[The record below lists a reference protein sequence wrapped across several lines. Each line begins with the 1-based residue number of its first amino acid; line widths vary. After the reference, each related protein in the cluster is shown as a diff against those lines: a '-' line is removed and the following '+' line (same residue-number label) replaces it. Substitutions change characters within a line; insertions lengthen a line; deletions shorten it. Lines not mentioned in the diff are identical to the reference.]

1 MTMTATAAPLT
12 EDRMPDRNLTN
23 ENRAPDH
30 NHASSAG
37 HIPQRIA
44 PGPEHAAHDG
54 TSDDSSTGSSRHN
67 HAPRYAAPNE
77 PNSSPDHHNHAVAD
91 GPSNNRE
98 VSGDDHHHAAP
109 DGPSDN
115 RNLKPDHH
123 HHADGPSNSRNLS
136 ADHHNH
142 DDRSS
147 ETTPIPLRN
156 QRDYR
161 FLWAARTI
169 SVTGSEVSKL
179 AIPLTAVTLLT
190 ASPSQMGL
198 LTAAAS
204 VPALLFGLQSGAI
217 ADRLTRHRPL
227 MIACELVSCAAA
239 ATVPVAWLLDLL
251 SVAWLI
257 IVALVIGTAGVLFRA
272 ANFPYVAAVVAPSQR
287 TEAMAGLNASY
298 SVASVSGPSLAGLL
312 VQLFTAPLAVLA
324 EALSF
329 LASALLLR
337 AIRTPEKNE
346 PAASRGMWN
355 DVVEGLRT
363 SVTHPVLRALLGAGV
378 TINFFAMAY
387 TAIYM
392 LYMVNT
398 LNIPKPLIGALI
410 ALSGIGGILGAW
422 ATARLSKR
430 YGENRILLVTVLFFP
445 IEILAVG
452 LLTGPLWW
460 KLSLLALTGTITGG
474 IVVAFATCMGAITL
488 RETSPE
494 LRGRVNAT
502 MTFAVQ
508 GVLALGGIAGGIL
521 AEFIGLR
528 PVILICAAGIA
539 LSAIWIWTS
548 PLRPH
553 RRPRPARPAKPSS
566 EPPSPFQTVDA
577 LIASKRYGP
586 R

>member
-1 MTMTATAAPLT
+1 
-12 EDRMPDRNLTN
+12 MPDRNLTD

-30 NHASSAG
+30 GHAPTAG
-37 HIPQRIA
+37 HIPQRHTA
-44 PGPEHAAHDG
+44 DPKHPAH
-54 TSDDSSTGSSRHN
+54 
-67 HAPRYAAPNE
+67 
-77 PNSSPDHHNHAVAD
+77 
-91 GPSNNRE
+91 
-98 VSGDDHHHAAP
+98 
-109 DGPSDN
+109 DGPSDDPSG
-115 RNLKPDHH
+115 PDHP
-123 HHADGPSNSRNLS
+123 D
-136 ADHHNH
+136 H
-142 DDRSS
+142 DDPSS
-147 ETTPIPLRN
+147 ATPIPLRK

-169 SVTGSEVSKL
+169 SITGSEVSKL
-179 AIPLTAVTLLT
+179 AIPLTAVTLLA
-190 ASPSQMGL
+190 ASPSQMGM

-204 VPALLFGLQSGAI
+204 VPALVFGLQSGAI

-239 ATVPVAWLLDLL
+239 ATVPMAWLLGLL
-251 SVAWLI
+251 NVAWLI
-257 IVALVIGTAGVLFRA
+257 TVALVIGTAGVLFRA
-272 ANFPYVAAVVAPSQR
+272 ANFPYVAAVTAPSQR

-329 LASALLLR
+329 LTSALLLR

-346 PAASRGMWN
+346 PATSRGMWN
-355 DVVEGLRT
+355 DVMEGLRT
-363 SVTHPVLRALLGAGV
+363 SVTHPVLRALLGAGA

-398 LNIPKPLIGALI
+398 LDIPKPLIGALI
-410 ALSGIGGILGAW
+410 ALSGVGGILGAW
-422 ATARLSKR
+422 VTARLSKR
-430 YGENRILLVTVLFFP
+430 YGENRILLVSVLFFP

-508 GVLALGGIAGGIL
+508 GVLALGGITGGIL

-539 LSAIWIWTS
+539 LSTVWIWTS

-553 RRPRPARPAKPSS
+553 RNRHPTHPAKPSS
-566 EPPSPFQTVDA
+566 ASSPPPSHAMNSLTA
-577 LIASKRYGP
+577 LKRHTP

>member
-1 MTMTATAAPLT
+1 MT
-12 EDRMPDRNLTN
+12 EDRMPDRNLTHK
-23 ENRAPDH
+23 NRAPDH
-30 NHASSAG
+30 ALTPSTDRVPQHQTPTHDHA
-37 HIPQRIA
+37 PQ
-44 PGPEHAAHDG
+44 DG
-54 TSDDSSTGSSRHN
+54 TADDSSSGPGPGPDPDPGPGSGSG
-67 HAPRYAAPNE
+67 
-77 PNSSPDHHNHAVAD
+77 SGSGSDHHTPHD
-91 GPSNNRE
+91 RS
-98 VSGDDHHHAAP
+98 
-109 DGPSDN
+109 PSDA
-115 RNLKPDHH
+115 P
-123 HHADGPSNSRNLS
+123 
-136 ADHHNH
+136 
-142 DDRSS
+142 
-147 ETTPIPLRN
+147 TPLRR

-161 FLWAARTI
+161 LLWAARTI

-204 VPALLFGLQSGAI
+204 VPALVFGLQSGAI

-239 ATVPVAWLLDLL
+239 ATVPVAWLLGLL
-251 SVAWLI
+251 NVTWLI
-257 IVALVIGTAGVLFRA
+257 TVALVIGTAGVLFKA

-287 TEAMAGLNASY
+287 TEAMAGFHASY

-312 VQLFTAPLAVLA
+312 VQLLTAPLAVLA

-329 LASALLLR
+329 LTSALLLR

-346 PAASRGMWN
+346 PATSRGMWN

-410 ALSGIGGILGAW
+410 ALSGIGGLLGAW
-422 ATARLSKR
+422 VTARLSKR
-430 YGENRILLVTVLFFP
+430 YGENRILLISVLFFP
-445 IEILAVG
+445 LEILAVG

-460 KLSLLALTGTITGG
+460 KLSLLAVTGTVTGG
-474 IVVAFATCMGAITL
+474 IVVAFATCMGAIAL
-488 RETSPE
+488 RETAPE

-508 GVLALGGIAGGIL
+508 GVLALGGVTGGIL
-521 AEFIGLR
+521 AEFVGLR

-539 LSAIWIWTS
+539 LSAVWIWTS

-553 RRPRPARPAKPSS
+553 LAPPASPSS
-566 EPPSPFQTVDA
+566 DPPPSQTVDS
-577 LIASKRYGP
+577 LITSKRHSP

>member
-1 MTMTATAAPLT
+1 MKRSLHNSSTSPRATQHNLAAHA
-12 EDRMPDRNLTN
+12 RN
-23 ENRAPDH
+23 
-30 NHASSAG
+30 
-37 HIPQRIA
+37 
-44 PGPEHAAHDG
+44 PEHAIETQHCEPNHELTAQLHHPGHNPTAHDHSSNDHNPDADI
-54 TSDDSSTGSSRHN
+54 SDVSDTGS
-67 HAPRYAAPNE
+67 AE
-77 PNSSPDHHNHAVAD
+77 PP
-91 GPSNNRE
+91 
-98 VSGDDHHHAAP
+98 
-109 DGPSDN
+109 
-115 RNLKPDHH
+115 
-123 HHADGPSNSRNLS
+123 
-136 ADHHNH
+136 
-142 DDRSS
+142 
-147 ETTPIPLRN
+147 PLRK

-161 FLWAARTI
+161 LLWTARTI

-204 VPALLFGLQSGAI
+204 VPALLLGLQSGAI

-227 MIACELVSCAAA
+227 MIVCELVSCAAA
-239 ATVPVAWLLDLL
+239 ATVPIAWLLGFLN
-251 SVAWLI
+251 VGWLI
-257 IVALVIGTAGVLFRA
+257 TVALVIGSAGVLFKA
-272 ANFPYVAAVVAPSQR
+272 ANFPHVAAVVAPSQR
-287 TEAMAGLNASY
+287 TEAMAGFHASY

-312 VQLFTAPLAVLA
+312 VQLLTAPLAVLA

-329 LASALLLR
+329 LTSALLLR

-346 PAASRGMWN
+346 PATSRGMWR
-355 DVVEGLRT
+355 DVMEGLRT

-387 TAIYM
+387 TAVYM

-398 LNIPKPLIGALI
+398 LNIPKALIGVLI
-410 ALSGIGGILGAW
+410 ALSGIGGLVGAW
-422 ATARLSKR
+422 VTARLSKR
-430 YGENRILLVTVLFFP
+430 YGENRILLFSVLFFP

-474 IVVAFATCMGAITL
+474 IVVAFATCMGAIAL
-488 RETSPE
+488 RETTPE

-508 GVLALGGIAGGIL
+508 GVLALGGIAGGVL
-521 AEFIGLR
+521 AEFLGLR
-528 PVILICAAGIA
+528 PMILICAAGIA

-553 RRPRPARPAKPSS
+553 HRRPAPTTTPGIDPT
-566 EPPSPFQTVDA
+566 SPQDVDSW
-577 LIASKRYGP
+577 ITSKR
-586 R
+586 RSIL

>member
-1 MTMTATAAPLT
+1 MTETATSLT
-12 EDRMPDRNLTN
+12 EDRMPDRNLTD
-23 ENRAPDH
+23 ENRAPHD
-30 NHASSAG
+30 NHAAG
-37 HIPQRIA
+37 ARHIPQRHT
-44 PGPEHAAHDG
+44 PDPKHAARDG
-54 TSDDSSTGSSRHN
+54 TSDDPTADSSHHHATPDSTPNERNSNSTHPSHATPDDTSNDPSTSSDHPNQVARDDTSSSNRPN
-67 HAPRYAAPNE
+67 HAAPNDT
-77 PNSSPDHHNHAVAD
+77 SDSNH
-91 GPSNNRE
+91 P
-98 VSGDDHHHAAP
+98 
-109 DGPSDN
+109 
-115 RNLKPDHH
+115 
-123 HHADGPSNSRNLS
+123 
-136 ADHHNH
+136 NH

-147 ETTPIPLRN
+147 DAPIPLRK

-179 AIPLTAVTLLT
+179 AIPLTAVTLLA

-204 VPALLFGLQSGAI
+204 VPALVFGLQSGAI

-239 ATVPVAWLLDLL
+239 ATVPLAWLLDLL

-257 IVALVIGTAGVLFRA
+257 TVALVIGTAGVLFRA
-272 ANFPYVAAVVAPSQR
+272 ANFPYVAAVAAPPQR

-298 SVASVSGPSLAGLL
+298 SVASVCGPSLAGLL

-329 LASALLLR
+329 LTSALLLR

-346 PAASRGMWN
+346 PATSRGMWN
-355 DVVEGLRT
+355 DVMEGLRT

-398 LNIPKPLIGALI
+398 LNIPKPLLGALI
-410 ALSGIGGILGAW
+410 ALSGIGGMLGAW
-422 ATARLSKR
+422 ITACLSKR
-430 YGENRILLVTVLFFP
+430 YGENRILLVSVLFFP

-508 GVLALGGIAGGIL
+508 GVLALGGITGGIL

-539 LSAIWIWTS
+539 LSAVWIWTS

-553 RRPRPARPAKPSS
+553 RQPRPTRLAKPSS
-566 EPPSPFQTVDA
+566 EPPPSQTMNS
-577 LIASKRYGP
+577 LIACKRHAP